1 KTYLN
6 RFEVLVV
13 KGTGFLQEFFY
24 FQQPKAPQSCAIF
37 AFRLMPFFRQ
47 DLDLTYSL
55 TNHAMLTENTGVYG
69 YLWNKYRPVL
79 LKLMTAAANEPQD
92 YRLYAHE
99 FQSLNPRQ
107 KGGYTFTLEA
117 RGGKAINNIRKSPVA
132 MDLLQVLQQSRR
144 AVELMEEATFE
155 LSLDKNFILH
165 VNRREEKGA
174 GDEGIGE

>member
-1 KTYLN
+1 
-6 RFEVLVV
+6 
-13 KGTGFLQEFFY
+13 
-24 FQQPKAPQSCAIF
+24 
-37 AFRLMPFFRQ
+37 MPFFRQ